1 MKLRRGIC
9 SLVLAGFLL
18 GVHDGYI
25 ALWKGE
31 DPEPVRVFPY
41 SAELLPPE
49 DRAALEKG
57 IPIRSREDLTAL
69 LEDFCS

>member
-1 MKLRRGIC
+1 MKRRRWIC
-9 SLVLAGFLL
+9 SMVLAGFLL

-31 DPEPVRVFPY
+31 DPEPIRIFPY

-49 DRAALEKG
+49 DQAALEKG